1 MLDNKTEKNIGTVL
15 EDMVVGALLSVLPR
29 RRRLLLLDLALVSTA
44 LLMVFTQAVVFF
56 FHIIFLLLAFGAFY
70 WRFRA
75 FIIRSGIWVAFA
87 TTMVLVAIIAGE
99 TQAEEL
105 SEIPLLTAILLLV
118 FAIARQRARAEDALR
133 KTNEELENRVVERTA
148 DLTAVNTELV
158 DEIAR
163 RQQAEETLRESEER
177 YRRLVELSFEAITI
191 HSEGKFVYV
200 NPAGARLL
208 GATCPQELIGEALRG
223 FVHPDYWDIVQ
234 ARLRQVGEEG
244 TGVPLF
250 EEKFVRLDGSS
261 VEVEAVSV
269 PIAYDRQPAVQTV
282 IRDISARKRAEA
294 EREMERTRIARDL
307 HDSLGH
313 SLGYLHL
320 KLDQLATSDAL
331 NDVGGLACEL
341 AQMRDVTNGAYELVR
356 GMLAALLPSGSTDLT
371 TALLAQARTIA
382 ERGSFEVHMTT
393 DGRSHPLAPTVQQQL
408 LHLFEEALINVERHA
423 NARQVHIELRWET
436 DALTIV
442 MADDGCGFDVDALP
456 ISGHYGLRIMQ
467 ARAQEMNGEL
477 DIASLPASG
486 TQVTLRLPLAPN
498 LRRATDR

>member
-1 MLDNKTEKNIGTVL
+1 MLGNKMGKSVGTAPEERVI
-15 EDMVVGALLSVLPR
+15 GALLSALPR
-29 RRRLLLLDLALVSTA
+29 RRRLLFLDLALVTTA

-70 WRFRA
+70 WKFRA
-75 FIIRSGIWVAFA
+75 FVIRAGLWVTFA
-87 TTMVLVAIIAGE
+87 TIMVLAGIIAGR
-99 TQAEEL
+99 TPTEEL
-105 SEIPLLTAILLLV
+105 SEIPLLTAILVLV
-118 FAIARQRARAEDALR
+118 FAIAGQRAKAENTLR

-148 DLTAVNTELV
+148 DLTAANAELV
-158 DEIAR
+158 DEIFRR
-163 RQQAEETLRESEER
+163 RQAEGTLRESEER

-200 NPAGARLL
+200 NPAAARLL
-208 GATCPQELIGEALRG
+208 GASCSQELVGKALRE

-234 ARLRQVGEEG
+234 ARLRQIGEEG
-244 TGVPLF
+244 AGVPLI
-250 EEKFVRLDGSS
+250 EEKLVRLDGSS
-261 VEVEAVSV
+261 VDVEAVSV
-269 PIAYDRQPAVQTV
+269 PITYDRQPAVQTV

-294 EREMERTRIARDL
+294 ERERERTRIARDL

-331 NDVGGLACEL
+331 NDVAGLAVEL

-356 GMLAALLPSGSTDLT
+356 GMLAALLPSGSPDLT
-371 TALLAQARTIA
+371 AALQTQARTIA
-382 ERGSFEVHMTT
+382 ERGGFEVHLSRE
-393 DGRSHPLAPTVQQQL
+393 GRSYPLAPTVQQQL

-423 NARQVHIELRWET
+423 NASHVHLELRWAT

-442 MADDGCGFDVDALP
+442 MEDDGCGFDVDAVP
-456 ISGHYGLRIMQ
+456 IPEHYGLRIMQ

-477 DIASLPASG
+477 AIALL
-486 TQVTLRLPLAPN
+486 TLRLPLAPN
-498 LRRATDR
+498 LRRAIDQ